1 MPEDSALLS
10 LHKSLRRCLDVIDE
24 QQEEWYRALIDC
36 VPLVNTLNNLVDQL
50 LICERVNFSQTPLR
64 GFSILH
70 HQIFY
75 KLEEGIDVTLEKLN
89 RNVRILQG
97 VRDAVSHH
105 VGSVLHVYAVNADE
119 INLETTLERTANSP
133 SLADIL
139 EWLKDTEKFFRNQH
153 LERKNLLY
161 MGNDHLQD
169 IRNLYNTWEKL
180 NDLSSIRQNIVQGT
194 VQMMYIFAHCC
205 PVIRDDKWG
214 T

>member
-1 MPEDSALLS
+1 MRYVCMPEDSALLS

-24 QQEEWYRALIDC
+24 QQEEC
-36 VPLVNTLNNLVDQL
+36 
-50 LICERVNFSQTPLR
+50 
-64 GFSILH
+64 
-70 HQIFY
+70 
-75 KLEEGIDVTLEKLN
+75 
-89 RNVRILQG
+89 RILQG

-180 NDLSSIRQNIVQGT
+180 NDLSSIRQNIVQDMLLK
-194 VQMMYIFAHCC
+194 VSLFRQASN
-205 PVIRDDKWG
+205 
-214 T
+214 